1 MDSYKIT
8 QYKKYSHIVILTDES
23 FNYILKIPQE
33 EKDLKNLLNEYELY
47 QLIDHPAFDS
57 YNTYIEYNNIN
68 IDSEI
73 VINKS
78 DKIYNL
84 KLRNLIDI
92 NNYDL
97 LDNKF
102 SVLIGDYDTN
112 MITFFEIKNNHISMD
127 LLCQIYIKIF
137 SIIKFC
143 NDTYNFVHCDFKSN
157 NILVDKNDPSNK
169 VKIIDLEFSF
179 IINENTRI
187 KDLKNKNVNLYL
199 QLKKNVIL
207 TPKFLKFLDIYAL
220 CVDFIYY
227 NTDKLAPFMSVLDD
241 ICNKYIEDD
250 CNVLISKNNITT
262 DTNNLI
268 VDDSYVDQKS
278 INYTSAKILDISNSY
293 LPNHPNY
300 YLIDFYIIL
309 TKLSYQPKDTFY
321 DSEENCL
328 NMSFNSIL
336 KNISISL
343 KSTNPVI
350 QKRIEHI
357 NNIINEIIIINKK

>member
-1 MDSYKIT
+1 MGSYLNSIMDSYKIT

-207 TPKFLKFLDIYAL
+207 TPKFLKFLD
-220 CVDFIYY
+220 
-227 NTDKLAPFMSVLDD
+227 
-241 ICNKYIEDD
+241 NKYR
-250 CNVLISKNNITT
+250 K
-262 DTNNLI
+262 
-268 VDDSYVDQKS
+268 
-278 INYTSAKILDISNSY
+278 
-293 LPNHPNY
+293 
-300 YLIDFYIIL
+300 
-309 TKLSYQPKDTFY
+309 
-321 DSEENCL
+321 
-328 NMSFNSIL
+328 FN
-336 KNISISL
+336 
-343 KSTNPVI
+343 
-350 QKRIEHI
+350 EI
-357 NNIINEIIIINKK
+357 NNKSL